1 MGNHEDT
8 MFIYRGGGESVRS
21 SPPRCE
27 VLPQLGPM
35 SISSAALETSKWS
48 QIHAVLSENT
58 LYTCPVNPAV
68 VPPDCNVHFKLPVH
82 LPGYYILVNKADLLT
97 SSPMM
102 ATNSTN
108 SQEQLLYVFKLV
120 TYHYLYLFATDSPLK
135 IARWIN
141 KFGYRFCCNPAD
153 DQLCFTFYLS
163 TPHKQCDRLT
173 GKLEAFTTEGML

>member
-1 MGNHEDT
+1 

-21 SPPRCE
+21 SPTRCE

-35 SISSAALETSKWS
+35 NISVAALETSKWS

-58 LYTCPVNPAV
+58 LYTRPVKSV
-68 VPPDCNVHFKLPVH
+68 VPADCNVHFKLPVH

-97 SSPMM
+97 STSMI
-102 ATNSTN
+102 SSN
-108 SQEQLLYVFKLV
+108 SQQQLLYVFKLV
-120 TYHYLYLFATDSPLK
+120 TYHYLYLFAIDSPSK

-163 TPHKQCDRLT
+163 TPHTKQCDRLT
-173 GKLEAFTTEGML
+173 GKVEASIEGLFV